1 MNYTIGWINSISLS
15 TLFSAFGNL
24 RISASVAATFAV
36 KPSLLRTSTLVMKD
50 KRCPVMPRLC
60 TFNAVWLSTVMF
72 YTILRRRSKYC
83 WESSLRTLSW
93 DDAFCSELEIL
104 VRIRMTSVDD
114 YESFCCA
121 SSLSSDFCKSSN
133 TIPFLGVSD
142 GTFITSCSVHSFRAM
157 LLANSSAFSAM
168 TSISCS

>member
-1 MNYTIGWINSISLS
+1 MNSISLS
-15 TLFSAFGNL
+15 TRFSAFGNL
-24 RISASVAATFAV
+24 KISASVAATCAV
-36 KPSLLRTSTLVMKD
+36 KLSLLRTSAFVMKD

-104 VRIRMTSVDD
+104 VRILMTSVDD
-114 YESFCCA
+114 YDNDESFGCA

-142 GTFITSCSVHSFRAM
+142 GSFITSCSAHSFRAM